1 MPSYTYN
8 LSTAM
13 GQVRLLIADTDIPD
27 GAIFSDEELTAL
39 LTMEGNVVKAGAARA
54 LEVLAA
60 NKARLAVRVQ
70 RGGVSEDLT
79 QVAKELRATAGQ
91 LRAEAEAESDDPA
104 MAVFSSPSWE
114 RFSYTK
120 NVALER
126 ETSETG

>member
-1 MPSYTYN
+1 MPIYTYN
-8 LSTAM
+8 LSTDLGKM
-13 GQVRLLIADTDIPD
+13 RLLIADTDIPD

-91 LRAEAEAESDDPA
+91 LRAEAEAESDDQA